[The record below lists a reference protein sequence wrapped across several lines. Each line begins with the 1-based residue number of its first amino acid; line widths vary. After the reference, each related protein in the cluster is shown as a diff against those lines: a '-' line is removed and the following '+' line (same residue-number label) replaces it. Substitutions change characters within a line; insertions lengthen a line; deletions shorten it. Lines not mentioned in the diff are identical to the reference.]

1 MVLNASLFLKSCSS
15 QRSCAYTSPMEP
27 FVIWIS
33 MRGNVKSLK
42 SKGFPLEIRHCPSA
56 PPPSVTEGTAIGL
69 LALSKLLIFSSPKA
83 LKAL

>member
-1 MVLNASLFLKSCSS
+1 
-15 QRSCAYTSPMEP
+15 MEP

-33 MRGNVKSLK
+33 VRGNMKFLK
-42 SKGFPLEIRHCPSA
+42 SKGFPLEIRHCPYP